1 MNNSGTIQDNNLDDL
16 LYRCAL
22 HDAKAL
28 SKLYELT
35 SAKLF
40 GLCLKIV
47 SRQDIAEDVLQD
59 SFINVWHKADQF
71 RGDKGSAMSWL
82 VGIVRNKSIDW
93 IRKNPIGR
101 DVNDEILLDSQDF
114 MVQMEN
120 AHIDSGTSSTD
131 TQALIDCMDE
141 LDDAQRKAISNVYY
155 QGFTHKE
162 YSSKSGHPLGTIK
175 SWIRRGLQALK
186 GCLEL

>member
-1 MNNSGTIQDNNLDDL
+1 MNKTGTVQDNNLDDL

-40 GLCLKIV
+40 ALCLKIV
-47 SRQDIAEDVLQD
+47 TRQDIAEDVLQD

-101 DVNDEILLDSQDF
+101 DVSDDALLETQDF
-114 MVQMEN
+114 ATLVE
-120 AHIDSGTSSTD
+120 DGFEFSGD

-141 LDDAQRKAISNVYY
+141 LDDTQRNAITNVYY

-162 YSSKSGHPLGTIK
+162 YSNKSGHPLGTIK

>member
-1 MNNSGTIQDNNLDDL
+1 MSQTEIHQDLNLDDL

-28 SKLYELT
+28 SRLYELT

-40 GLCLKIV
+40 ALSLKIV
-47 SRQDIAEDVLQD
+47 TRQDIAEDVLQD
-59 SFINVWHKADQF
+59 SFISVWHKADQF

-82 VGIVRNKSIDW
+82 VGIVRNKAIDW
-93 IRKNPIGR
+93 IRKNPLGR
-101 DVNDEILLDSQDF
+101 DVSDDVLLESQDLSAQPDDVF
-114 MVQMEN
+114 
-120 AHIDSGTSSTD
+120 AHAGD
-131 TQALIDCMDE
+131 TKALIDCMDD
-141 LDDAQRKAISNVYY
+141 LDDSQRDAISTVYY
-155 QGFTHKE
+155 QGLTHKE

-186 GCLEL
+186 GCLET

>member
-1 MNNSGTIQDNNLDDL
+1 MFLSKTKTYQENNLDDL

-28 SKLYELT
+28 SRLYELT

-40 GLCLKIV
+40 ALSLKIV
-47 SRQDIAEDVLQD
+47 IRQDIAEDVLQD
-59 SFINVWHKADQF
+59 AFINIWNKADQF
-71 RGDKGSAMSWL
+71 RGDKGSAISWM
-82 VGIVRNKSIDW
+82 VGIVRNKAIDW
-93 IRKNPIGR
+93 IRKNPLGR
-101 DVNDEILLDSQDF
+101 EVSDEELIEQPETTTALDDLVVADGDV
-114 MVQMEN
+114 
-120 AHIDSGTSSTD
+120 
-131 TQALIDCMDE
+131 QALIDCMDG
-141 LDDAQRKAISNVYY
+141 LDSAQRKAITNVYY

-186 GCLEL
+186 RCLEI

>member
-1 MNNSGTIQDNNLDDL
+1 LSQSEIYQGINLEDL

-28 SKLYELT
+28 ARLYEIT

-47 SRQDIAEDVLQD
+47 SRLDIAEDVLQD
-59 SFINVWHKADQF
+59 SFINIWNKADQF
-71 RGDKGSAMSWL
+71 RGDKGSALSWM

-93 IRKNPIGR
+93 LRKNPVSR
-101 DVNDEILLDSQDF
+101 DVSDDELLELPDTSLSNEAILAAGDDI
-114 MVQMEN
+114 E
-120 AHIDSGTSSTD
+120 
-131 TQALIDCMDE
+131 ALIKCMDD
-141 LDDAQRKAISNVYY
+141 LDVAQREAISTVYY
-155 QGFTHKE
+155 KGYTHKE
-162 YSSKSGHPLGTIK
+162 YSIKNGQPLGTIK

-186 GCLEL
+186 RCLET

>member
-1 MNNSGTIQDNNLDDL
+1 MSKTEVNQANNLDDL

-28 SKLYELT
+28 SRLYALT

-40 GLCLKIV
+40 ALSLKIV
-47 SRQDIAEDVLQD
+47 TRQDIAEDVLQD
-59 SFINVWHKADQF
+59 SFINIWNKADQF
-71 RGDKGSAMSWL
+71 RGDKGSALSWM
-82 VGIVRNKSIDW
+82 VGIVRNKAIDW

-101 DVNDEILLDSQDF
+101 DVNDEVLLDKEDLNS
-114 MVQMEN
+114 MEDN
-120 AHIDSGTSSTD
+120 FESLGGDV
-131 TQALIDCMDE
+131 QALINCMDD
-141 LDDAQRKAISNVYY
+141 LDDGQRKAITNVYY

-162 YSSKSGHPLGTIK
+162 YSSKTGHPLGTIK

-186 GCLEL
+186 QCLEL